1 MQPSRTFKTFD
12 TSYIQPLEAR
22 IEFAGP
28 PCSIYYLRA
37 GAALAVGDLGG
48 FALWTSIASAAGC

>member
-1 MQPSRTFKTFD
+1 VQTSRTFKTFD

-22 IEFAGP
+22 IEFSGP

-37 GAALAVGDLGG
+37 GASLAVGDVGG
-48 FALWTSIASAAGC
+48 FAFWIGVASAAGC